1 MISSCLFFY
10 VQKGGYMDVGTIQTL
25 ISTLGFPIVCVLFL
39 GWFIWKIW
47 TKQQD
52 QNEKREDKLYS
63 VVADAQ
69 ATNEKLVKTNAE
81 FVEVLHSYKSD
92 LDDIKN
98 DVSEIKEN
106 MKG

>member
-1 MISSCLFFY
+1 
-10 VQKGGYMDVGTIQTL
+10 MDAGTIQTL

-47 TKQQD
+47 TRQQE

-63 VVADAQ
+63 VLADAQ
-69 ATNEKLVKTNAE
+69 ETNEKLSRTNAE
-81 FVEVLHSYKSD
+81 FVSVLNSYKSD
-92 LDDIKN
+92 LEEIKE
-98 DVSEIKEN
+98 DVSEIKQN